1 MATRVETRNQSSPA
15 LDAFVRLLRAHSA
28 VTRALSAQLSAEH
41 GLTINAYEA
50 LLLLARADGER
61 MRRVDLADQ
70 LLLTA
75 SGVTRLLDGL
85 ERAGLVGRE
94 QCDADRRV
102 TYAVLTP
109 EGRDRLRAAS
119 RSHTRQIRELLGGSC
134 TDDELRELSALLDR
148 LPGVDPSAPG
158 EDCALDGA

>member
-1 MATRVETRNQSSPA
+1 MATRVETRTESSPA

-28 VTRALSAQLSAEH
+28 VTRSLSARLSADH

-50 LLLLARADGER
+50 LLLLARAEGER

-85 ERAGLVGRE
+85 ERDGLVGRD
-94 QCDADRRV
+94 QCEADRRV

-109 EGRDRLRAAS
+109 EGRDKLRAAS

-148 LPGVDPSAPG
+148 LPGVGAGSSD
-158 EDCALDGA
+158 EDCALDEA